1 MKTIISLSRLP
12 GENPNKDFMSK
23 LADRFKKRDALNKK
37 AEEKRE
43 EQRSWFDELSDE
55 AQEKYLEEHPGSQ
68 LKSRKS
74 KKLDSLASNAAV
86 RQHPKSLTER
96 RNHQGDKSPLSTS
109 APAQVDVIKQAKNEV
124 ADYAKQ
130 IAALQKKMR
139 ASQKIIDAEAARLQK
154 AKDKAD
160 AAASRGAAKDVLF
173 LGVKGDGTKGKP
185 TPTFTIA
192 SRFAMGR
199 GKVYA
204 IKGPTKTK
212 IAYWDSLRDGKP
224 VKGFVLH
231 FTKAGLKYKALNK

>member
-1 MKTIISLSRLP
+1 MKVLLS
-12 GENPNKDFMSK
+12 
-23 LADRFKKRDALNKK
+23 K
-37 AEEKRE
+37 A
-43 EQRSWFDELSDE
+43 
-55 AQEKYLEEHPGSQ
+55 
-68 LKSRKS
+68 
-74 KKLDSLASNAAV
+74 AS
-86 RQHPKSLTER
+86 
-96 RNHQGDKSPLSTS
+96 
-109 APAQVDVIKQAKNEV
+109 AQVDPIKQAKKEV

-130 IAALQKKMR
+130 IAALQKKMQ
-139 ASQKIIDAEAARLQK
+139 ASQKVIDDEAARLQK

-160 AAASRGAAKDVLF
+160 AAAAKDAAKDVLF

-204 IKGPTKTK
+204 IKGRTKTN